1 MDNNQSSY
9 KNKSFIQL
17 ESVGVELLLTTNK
30 TNKKNNITICITT
43 YKRQEEL
50 LSAVNSALQQNQQG
64 YELIIVSN
72 DPDFEIC
79 NELRVMI
86 LGSPIHTKVFR
97 NQSNIGSFQNWNRCS
112 LLTTTKH
119 FTILHDDDFLF
130 PTFIKDSSK
139 LLKKMDN
146 FVFRTHINKDPKSKF
161 NKVFESSFVKKL
173 NYNDLLHFHVTNGLG
188 MVINRET
195 FIAFGGYNP
204 DNFPFAD
211 HLFNLDFVT
220 DYELFY
226 IKKTNS
232 SYTYKIR
239 TDSDE
244 YYESALK
251 LRLILE
257 QYINKKIANRLVRN
271 FKLLLVDLDYKY
283 KLLRHVNKQDDFR
296 FKLKLRQTIIT
307 YIYGLFRKLERTI
320 KY

>member
-1 MDNNQSSY
+1 
-9 KNKSFIQL
+9 
-17 ESVGVELLLTTNK
+17 
-30 TNKKNNITICITT
+30 
-43 YKRQEEL
+43 
-50 LSAVNSALQQNQQG
+50 
-64 YELIIVSN
+64 
-72 DPDFEIC
+72 
-79 NELRVMI
+79 
-86 LGSPIHTKVFR
+86 
-97 NQSNIGSFQNWNRCS
+97 
-112 LLTTTKH
+112 
-119 FTILHDDDFLF
+119 
-130 PTFIKDSSK
+130 
-139 LLKKMDN
+139 
-146 FVFRTHINKDPKSKF
+146 
-161 NKVFESSFVKKL
+161 
-173 NYNDLLHFHVTNGLG
+173 
-188 MVINRET
+188 
-195 FIAFGGYNP
+195 
-204 DNFPFAD
+204 
-211 HLFNLDFVT
+211 LFNLDFVT

-296 FKLKLRQTIIT
+296 FKMKLRQTIIT